1 MTILLLVLG
10 LILFVGLVVVHEYG
24 HFKVARRNGVDV
36 EEFGVGLPPKVWGKK
51 IKSGFEFSV
60 NALPLGGFVRLKG
73 ENDADKS
80 PGSFG
85 AAPLWA
91 KVKIMLA
98 GVAMNLL
105 VAYLMFL
112 LLALIGMPKLVEDQ
126 FTVASDTT
134 TIRQVE
140 NQGVVLVAKILE
152 GSPADKAK
160 IKSGDEIR
168 SVNGE
173 EINNPNQ
180 VVDITRSNAGE
191 EIPIILQRGEQ
202 RLAKTVKLNDQDQG
216 QGYLG
221 VVGESGEKGI
231 QIDRFSYS
239 APIVAGGVTLQ
250 FTQLTLKGIGTALG
264 NLVVGNTDKASEQVA
279 GPVGIFVLLREGTS
293 LGLNFILMII
303 AIISLTLAIFNA
315 LPIPA
320 LDGGRLF
327 VTLLY
332 RAIRRP
338 LTKSKE
344 NFIHGTGFVLL
355 LSLLVLLTIV
365 DVNRFF

>member
-1 MTILLLVLG
+1 MTILLLTLG

-24 HFKVARRNGVDV
+24 HFIVARRNGVDV
-36 EEFGVGLPPKVWGKK
+36 EEFGIGLPPKVWGKK
-51 IKSGFEFSV
+51 IKSGFEFTV

-80 PGSFG
+80 SGSFG
-85 AAPLWA
+85 AAPLWS

-112 LLALIGMPKLVEDQ
+112 ILALGGMPKLVDDQ
-126 FTVASDTT
+126 FEVSSDAN

-140 NQGVVLVAKILE
+140 NQDLVLVSKTLE
-152 GSPADKAK
+152 NTPAEAAG
-160 IKSGDEIR
+160 IRSGDEII
-168 SVNGE
+168 SVNGQ
-173 EINNPNQ
+173 EINDPNQ
-180 VVDITRSNAGE
+180 VGDITSDNAGE
-191 EIPIILQRGEQ
+191 EISITLKRDGQTITEEIR
-202 RLAKTVKLNDQDQG
+202 LNDENQG

-221 VVGESGEKGI
+221 VVGESGATGI
-231 QIDRFSYS
+231 QIDRYTWS
-239 APIVAGGVTLQ
+239 APVVAGGVTLQ
-250 FTQLTLKGIGTALG
+250 LTELTLKGIATALS
-264 NLVVGNTDKASEQVA
+264 NLVVGNTEKATEQVA
-279 GPVGIFVLLREGTS
+279 GPVGIFVILREGTN
-293 LGLNFILMII
+293 LGINFVLMII
-303 AIISLTLAIFNA
+303 AVISLTLAIFNA

-327 VTLLY
+327 VTLLF

-344 NFIHGTGFVLL
+344 NFIHGTGFLMLL
-355 LSLLVLLTIV
+355 TLLVLLTIV